1 MKENTGKRNPIASL
15 LTSPWS
21 ILVSVGIAVF
31 IGIKFKD
38 VAAILRPFGQM
49 YLYMIEMTVIPI
61 IISAVISSVA
71 GLAKSSGIRA
81 FLFRMIVVFIVM
93 LAGVAV
99 IGTVAGIIGNPG
111 AGLDEQT
118 RNTLGSIV
126 KTQQSEYAPDLEL
139 SLKSPI
145 ERVKQTNIV
154 DFLVQMVPRNIF
166 AALTSGRA
174 LELIFFSII
183 FGIAIGVLS
192 AKHGGSLIEV
202 FDGLF
207 KAFQKIISWL
217 MLLLPFGLICLLSF
231 QIASTGFSI
240 LRAMI
245 KFILI
250 FFAAGAA
257 VFLADLIII
266 WRRSRMPLGRVL
278 KSLLDPIVISLVTRS
293 SFATLPSA
301 IKSLSQ
307 ELGYYE
313 RSTNLFFSLGT
324 TLGRFGNILYF
335 SIAAIFVA
343 QLYGAELGITQ
354 YGILTLGSLLAG
366 MATAG
371 ASGIATLNL
380 MSIVLTPLSLPFEAV
395 LIIFIAIDTIAD
407 PMRTMLIVLT
417 NMAANTL
424 IVPRVNPMNRRTVET
439 KRPEAL
445 EAGAQADLLAR
456 ILGRRELIVAMEGR
470 NTPPFYSAD
479 QDGVMEGLSIDCAKA
494 LADKLG
500 VSLKLNRR
508 AATASDVVRMVR
520 ENEADIAMGS
530 CNFHKVFENELL
542 YSRPY
547 VSTREAMLA
556 DKSRLNKLKQGDNLL
571 SSLKG
576 YEGRVGVVKG
586 SIHEKM
592 AMRLFPK
599 ARLQSLASCD
609 DLADAVSSGEILA
622 AFGNEIELRTVLEK
636 RPSWDS
642 SLTVVVFNN
651 LPADFR
657 FGVAPGHANAVLQIN
672 QVITARQ
679 GKQAAAPSA

>member
-1 MKENTGKRNPIASL
+1 
-15 LTSPWS
+15 
-21 ILVSVGIAVF
+21 
-31 IGIKFKD
+31 
-38 VAAILRPFGQM
+38 
-49 YLYMIEMTVIPI
+49 
-61 IISAVISSVA
+61 
-71 GLAKSSGIRA
+71 
-81 FLFRMIVVFIVM
+81 
-93 LAGVAV
+93 
-99 IGTVAGIIGNPG
+99 
-111 AGLDEQT
+111 
-118 RNTLGSIV
+118 
-126 KTQQSEYAPDLEL
+126 
-139 SLKSPI
+139 
-145 ERVKQTNIV
+145 
-154 DFLVQMVPRNIF
+154 
-166 AALTSGRA
+166 
-174 LELIFFSII
+174 
-183 FGIAIGVLS
+183 
-192 AKHGGSLIEV
+192 
-202 FDGLF
+202 
-207 KAFQKIISWL
+207 
-217 MLLLPFGLICLLSF
+217 
-231 QIASTGFSI
+231 
-240 LRAMI
+240 
-245 KFILI
+245 
-250 FFAAGAA
+250 
-257 VFLADLIII
+257 
-266 WRRSRMPLGRVL
+266 L
-278 KSLLDPIVISLVTRS
+278 KSLLDPIIISLVTRS

-307 ELGYYE
+307 DLGYYE

-343 QLYGAELGITQ
+343 QLYGAELGIMQ
-354 YGILTLGSLLAG
+354 YGILALGSLLAG
-366 MATAG
+366 VATAG

-395 LIIFIAIDTIAD
+395 IIIFIAIDTIAD

-424 IVPRVNPMNRRTVET
+424 IVPRVDPMNRRTVET

-445 EAGAQADLLAR
+445 EAGAPSDLFSR

-479 QDGVMEGLSIDCAKA
+479 QDGVIEGLSIDCAKA

-500 VSLKLNRR
+500 VSLKLNRK
-508 AATASDVVRMVR
+508 AATASDVVRLVR
-520 ENEADIAMGS
+520 ENEADIALGS

-547 VSTREAMLA
+547 ISTREAMLA
-556 DKSRLNKLKQGDNLL
+556 DKNRLTKLKQGDNLL
-571 SSLKG
+571 SSLKT

-592 AMRLFPK
+592 ATRLFPK
-599 ARLQSLASCD
+599 ARLQSLASSE

-642 SLTVVVFNN
+642 SLTVVVFSN

-672 QVITARQ
+672 QVIAARQ
-679 GKQAAAPSA
+679 GRQAATPSA